1 MISNNISVFF
11 FFFFPC
17 FIYSPL
23 IGSSKQLE
31 NTELSNGIVQDDP
44 EIIAQQTDKVDIL
57 LQCIKTANEEAA
69 WIYGQVLCQMIRDLV
84 PPKEILTKVIKE
96 FLAINQPHSDVIAM
110 IVFQVST
117 WTPFS
122 APQPPHK
129 LYYVPLISGF
139 VRSLACSVVCVIVLV
154 CVCGYFY

>member
-1 MISNNISVFF
+1 M
-11 FFFFPC
+11 
-17 FIYSPL
+17 
-23 IGSSKQLE
+23 
-31 NTELSNGIVQDDP
+31 SNGIVQDDP

-110 IVFQVST
+110 IVFQVSIT
-117 WTPFS
+117 RNVRIRKSSIWYSILLIPAILTP
-122 APQPPHK
+122 H
-129 LYYVPLISGF
+129 PL
-139 VRSLACSVVCVIVLV
+139 AH
-154 CVCGYFY
+154 VCGIKGVELAHLHRYRCLILATTYWPSFTKCTYIRMYLIHASGV

>member
-1 MISNNISVFF
+1 M
-11 FFFFPC
+11 
-17 FIYSPL
+17 
-23 IGSSKQLE
+23 
-31 NTELSNGIVQDDP
+31 SNGIVQDDP

-110 IVFQVST
+110 IVFQVSIT
-117 WTPFS
+117 RNVRIRKSSIWYSILLIPAILTPH
-122 APQPPHK
+122 P
-129 LYYVPLISGF
+129 
-139 VRSLACSVVCVIVLV
+139 LACMWDKGS
-154 CVCGYFY
+154 

>member
-1 MISNNISVFF
+1 M
-11 FFFFPC
+11 
-17 FIYSPL
+17 
-23 IGSSKQLE
+23 E

-57 LQCIKTANEEAA
+57 LQCIKSATREAA

-110 IVFQVST
+110 IVFQVSGCFT
-117 WTPFS
+117 D
-122 APQPPHK
+122 
-129 LYYVPLISGF
+129 G
-139 VRSLACSVVCVIVLV
+139 
-154 CVCGYFY
+154 CGYTHNCRFS

>member
-1 MISNNISVFF
+1 M
-11 FFFFPC
+11 
-17 FIYSPL
+17 
-23 IGSSKQLE
+23 E

-57 LQCIKTANEEAA
+57 LQCIKSATREAA

-110 IVFQVST
+110 IVFQVSGCLCLT
-117 WTPFS
+117 N
-122 APQPPHK
+122 
-129 LYYVPLISGF
+129 
-139 VRSLACSVVCVIVLV
+139 
-154 CVCGYFY
+154 CGYTYNRRLLKTKS